1 MQKIGE
7 GMTTSIQI
15 YPTATTGKSGSSMLD
30 MKSYEKIIIKLMG
43 HRLVNEKGEG
53 WGTVTI
59 YESASTTWA
68 SGTVL
73 TAGTTTFTVNSVSDI
88 YTQIELRA
96 DQLSSNNSKRYL
108 SAYVATPTSTVVSLL
123 CARAN
128 GGGSQQ

>member
-1 MQKIGE
+1 MQKLGE

-30 MKSYEKIIIKLMG
+30 MKNYEKAIIKLMG

-59 YESASTTWA
+59 YESLSTTWA
-68 SGTVL
+68 SGTVY
-73 TAGTTTFTVNSVSDI
+73 TAGTTTYTVNSVSDI
-88 YTQIELRA
+88 YAQIEIRA
-96 DQLSSNNSKRYL
+96 DQLSINAGKRYF
-108 SAYVATPTSTVVSLL
+108 SCYVANPTSTIVSLL
-123 CARAN
+123 VARTN